1 MGTALG
7 IGIGI
12 PFTRRSGGGAANTA
26 RTQAFLTATGIT
38 DATIISA
45 LNAMDLALI
54 SAGLLPSGT
63 GAGKIKALYPIVG
76 GSATAHKYNFVD
88 PRDLDAAFRL
98 TFFGGWTH
106 SSTGMLPN
114 GTNAYADS
122 FYNVLNNSVSN
133 NDFHLSFY
141 SRTIGGVAG
150 AVVSIGV
157 LDGSSETDLLIRWF
171 DGNFYP
177 NINENTYSN
186 TYLNADTHGFYLASR
201 NATNTIKGYKNNSK
215 VVDIASTPTTR
226 ANFNIFVGARN
237 SNGSASQFD
246 VKECAFITIGNGL
259 TEAEALSL
267 YNDIQTFQT
276 TLGRNV

>member
-12 PFTRRSGGGAANTA
+12 PFTRRSGGGVANTA

-88 PRDLDAAFRL
+88 PRDLDAAFRMN
-98 TFFGGWTH
+98 FFGGWTH
-106 SSTGMLPN
+106 TANGAAAN
-114 GTNAYADS
+114 GTNANANSYFQMTSS
-122 FYNVLNNSVSN
+122 FQNNVHWYVYQRFAAGNGSPSIVANPNSN
-133 NDFHLSFY
+133 NINFY
-141 SRTIGGVAG
+141 TNFNSELYARLNGAGGPH
-150 AVVSIGV
+150 
-157 LDGSSETDLLIRWF
+157 GSSASPIK
-171 DGNFYP
+171 
-177 NINENTYSN
+177 
-186 TYLNADTHGFYLASR
+186 GFFASR
-201 NATNTIKGYKNNSK
+201 LNSSDILVGKDGTYTTYAQTSAAPNNEELYL
-215 VVDIASTPTTR
+215 
-226 ANFNIFVGARN
+226 G
-237 SNGSASQFD
+237 
-246 VKECAFITIGNGL
+246 GNGNIGWSDNEFAFFTLGEGL
-259 TEAEALSL
+259 TNSEGISL
-267 YNDIQTFQT
+267 NSACVTFQT

>member
-1 MGTALG
+1 MPALG

-63 GAGKIKALYPIVG
+63 GAGKIQALYPIVG
-76 GSATAHKYNFVD
+76 GTASTHKYNFVD

-106 SSTGMLPN
+106 TAN
-114 GTNAYADS
+114 G
-122 FYNVLNNSVSN
+122 VK
-133 NDFHLSFY
+133 
-141 SRTIGGVAG
+141 G
-150 AVVSIGV
+150 
-157 LDGSSETDLLIRWF
+157 
-171 DGNFYP
+171 
-177 NINENTYSN
+177 
-186 TYLNADTHGFYLASR
+186 
-201 NATNTIKGYKNNSK
+201 NATNANANSYFQMTSSFQNNVHWYVYQRFAAGNASPSIVANPNSGDINFYTSFGTDVYARLNGAGGPHGTSASPIKGFFASRLNSS
-215 VVDIASTPTTR
+215 DILVGKDGTYTTY
-226 ANFNIFVGARN
+226 AQTSAAP
-237 SNGSASQFD
+237 SNQEIYFGGNA
-246 VKECAFITIGNGL
+246 TIGWSDNEFAFFTLGEGL
-259 TEAEALSL
+259 TNSEGISL
-267 YNDIQTFQT
+267 NSACVTFQT